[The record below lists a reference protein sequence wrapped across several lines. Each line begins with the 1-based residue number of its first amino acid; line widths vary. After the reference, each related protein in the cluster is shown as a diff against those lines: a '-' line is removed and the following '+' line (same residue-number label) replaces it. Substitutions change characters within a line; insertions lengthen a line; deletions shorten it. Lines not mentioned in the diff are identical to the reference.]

1 MTRKEF
7 LKMSGLLGISIP
19 LQTMLTACAKETV
32 VPTNFNGTVLIIGA
46 GAAGMA
52 AGYLLAQK
60 GIDYQILEA
69 SPTHGGRMKQTT
81 SFVDFPISL
90 GAEWLHVA
98 ESELGHIVN
107 NPTTQITTKF
117 QGYQAQ
123 DQIGYYENGNLTYA
137 SLSAEFGNDFI
148 DQKFINSTWFD
159 FFEQYIVPSIR
170 SKIQVNTQI
179 VSIDYQ
185 GDQVIATDSNG
196 QSYETDKIII
206 TVPLKILQDG
216 DITFSP
222 QLPAA
227 HRNAMQNAPVWGGLK
242 VFLEFSERFYPPYL
256 TFPDSETNAGQRI
269 YYDAA
274 YGQNSAS
281 NVLGLVALGAQA
293 TLYQE
298 GTSTVQRDYILNEL
312 DTVFNGLA
320 SQTYRQHIVQ
330 NWDKEPFIRSAYL
343 ADVASSSIS
352 NNLSESIDQKVYFA
366 GEAYTKADDWGGVHN
381 AAQSARDAINEL
393 V

>member
-1 MTRKEF
+1 
-7 LKMSGLLGISIP
+7 MSGLLGISIP

-46 GAAGMA
+46 GAAGMT

-60 GIDYQILEA
+60 GIDCQILEA
-69 SPTHGGRMKQTT
+69 SSTHGGRMKQTM

-107 NPTTQITTKF
+107 NPTTQITTEF

-179 VSIDYQ
+179 VSINYQ
-185 GDQVIATDSNG
+185 GAQVIAIDSNG
-196 QSYETDKIII
+196 QSYEAAKIII

-216 DITFSP
+216 DITFLP

-227 HRNAMQNAPVWGGLK
+227 HRNAMQAAPVWGGLK
-242 VFLEFSERFYPPYL
+242 VFLEFSEKFYPPYL

-293 TLYQE
+293 TPYQE

-312 DTVFNGLA
+312 DAVFNGVA

-330 NWDKEPFIRSAYL
+330 NWDTEPFIRSAYL
-343 ADVASSSIS
+343 ADVASSNIS
-352 NNLSESIDQKVYFA
+352 NILSKSIANKVYFA

-381 AAQSARDAINEL
+381 AAQSARDAINEF